1 VNQHYG
7 LIAAAK
13 YFRPYAPQMPEV
25 DRRAFLQLASGVSL
39 AFAGLHTRWLGV
51 SRASLLDVGGPIG
64 PHGPLIPDPAGLIDL
79 PAGFTYHVFSQ
90 RGEEMN
96 DGLLVPG
103 QHDGM
108 AAFPGPGGTTVLI
121 RNHEISA
128 AHRTVGPFGAHN
140 ERLDRVDQ
148 QKIYDL
154 GRTPFGTK
162 LPSRGGCTRIVYD
175 TRRREL
181 LSHRLILAGTD
192 HNCAG
197 GPTPRG
203 TWISCEE
210 TTVGP
215 EHGLPWQQPH
225 GYCFEVSADLDTGLV
240 KPQPIKSMG
249 RFRHEAV
256 AVNPQTG
263 IVYLS
268 EDLGD
273 GLMYRYLPND
283 PAKLLE
289 GGRLQAMAMT
299 GRLSADT
306 RDWEGVPPWSPG
318 DVRAVHWI
326 DVEDVDSAD
335 DSLRYQGFEKGAA
348 RFARAEGMWHGNNE
362 IFFACTTGGRAKA
375 GQLWRYRPSP
385 PEIEGTSLEHER
397 PATLELFLQ
406 PDDPS
411 VLENADNITQSPGG
425 DLVVCEDGGGEQFLL
440 GVTSKGT
447 VYPIARNAMSNT
459 EFAGCCYSPDGS
471 TLFVNL
477 QRPGLTLA
485 ITHQPNG

>member
-1 VNQHYG
+1 
-7 LIAAAK
+7 
-13 YFRPYAPQMPEV
+13 
-25 DRRAFLQLASGVSL
+25 
-39 AFAGLHTRWLGV
+39 
-51 SRASLLDVGGPIG
+51 
-64 PHGPLIPDPAGLIDL
+64 
-79 PAGFTYHVFSQ
+79 
-90 RGEEMN
+90 
-96 DGLLVPG
+96 
-103 QHDGM
+103 
-108 AAFPGPGGTTVLI
+108 
-121 RNHEISA
+121 
-128 AHRTVGPFGAHN
+128 
-140 ERLDRVDQ
+140 
-148 QKIYDL
+148 
-154 GRTPFGTK
+154 
-162 LPSRGGCTRIVYD
+162 
-175 TRRREL
+175 
-181 LSHRLILAGTD
+181 LILAGTD
-192 HNCAG
+192 YNCAG

-225 GYCFEVSADLDTGLV
+225 GYCFEVAADLDTGLV

-273 GLMYRYLPND
+273 GLMYRYVPND
-283 PAKLLE
+283 PVKLLE
-289 GGRLQAMAMT
+289 GGRLQAMAMS

-348 RFARAEGMWHGNNE
+348 RFARAEGMWHGNDE
-362 IFFACTTGGRAKA
+362 VFFACTTGGRAKA

-385 PEIEGTSLEHER
+385 SEIEGTSLEHEQ

-440 GVTSKGT
+440 GVTPKGT
-447 VYPIARNAMSNT
+447 VYPIARNAVSNT